1 MSWGILEL
9 LRSDGSI
16 TVNKS
21 LIRKVGLIEAVVYS
35 ELISRYCYFRDRDR
49 LKKGYFYNTVSDLE
63 EATGVSKRY
72 QLSSIAKL
80 QRLGLLEMRVM
91 GVPATR
97 HFRFTQD
104 HIDSL
109 ATLLLVDGGDARART
124 ETQRAKLARLF
135 HAGVKHI
142 SPGQEIPDLTAE
154 EAEAYGREMEKAAKS
169 EAEKNVFRHALYG
182 GVLVED
188 G

>member
-1 MSWGILEL
+1 MSWGMLEL
-9 LRSDGSI
+9 LRSDGSV

-21 LIRKVGLIEAVVYS
+21 LIRKVGLIEAVVFS
-35 ELISRYCYFRDRDR
+35 ELVSRYCYFRDRDR
-49 LKKGYFYNTVSDLE
+49 LKKGGYFYNTVSDLE

-109 ATLLLVDGGDARART
+109 AVLLLADGGDARVRT

-135 HAGVKHI
+135 HAGVQHA
-142 SPGQEIPDLTAE
+142 SPGKEIPDLTDE
-154 EAEAYGREMEKAAKS
+154 EAEAYGREMERAAKK

-182 GVLVED
+182 GVED